1 MIDLLCDDPTLMV
14 EFKSIPE
21 QISFISQKIKLRR
34 EINVKDVKS
43 QQIIKVKMLENLW
56 GTRGEED
63 NIIQEIGEIIEEMSD
78 MKNITSKI
86 NYLINFSETL
96 ILMSNL
102 KA

>member
-1 MIDLLCDDPTLMV
+1 
-14 EFKSIPE
+14 
-21 QISFISQKIKLRR
+21 
-34 EINVKDVKS
+34 
-43 QQIIKVKMLENLW
+43 MLENLW

-96 ILMSNL
+96 ISMSNL